1 MAPVQIVLCV
11 EDSEYIELLLRY
23 VRTSE
28 YAAKVRIRA
37 FSDPATFLAYMKEGH
52 HRGLVAAEES
62 FLQCW
67 LTDDKSTSN
76 RWVTLGEYEEKNE
89 ERQVIAKYQP
99 LQRLLE
105 QLCEW
110 SGKAPAEWQRDTGK
124 TMITTLYSTSPGSGK
139 SVTAMNMA
147 KQYGMRGESVFYL
160 NLEAASSTHWLTL
173 DQQSDP
179 SYALSRLLYDLQAA
193 AESKRQPEASPSQ
206 YAVRAEEIRADSFI
220 PPDNFNELLHMT
232 EEETEMLIRY
242 IADSGE
248 YDHLIIDVESGWNDR
263 ISAALKHSERIVW
276 LLTDDLP
283 CMNKTLQWM
292 SYWQQY
298 HSEWYEQIGGK
309 VSFVMNR
316 YTGGVMNRLP
326 LEGMELEGTLPY
338 VPSWKQVSN
347 GELLWCSPIFQRD
360 ILKLCRLDH
369 THGEHNH
376 LVVNGVSL

>member
-28 YAAKVRIRA
+28 YAARVRIRA
-37 FSDPATFLAYMKEGH
+37 FSDQGTFLTYMNEGH

-62 FLQCW
+62 FLQRW
-67 LTDDKSTSN
+67 LKDGESKSN
-76 RWVTLGEYEEKNE
+76 RWVTLGEYREKNE
-89 ERQVIAKYQP
+89 EHQVLAKYQP

-105 QLCEW
+105 QLCEY
-110 SGKAPAEWQRDTGK
+110 SGKAPAEWQREVGR
-124 TMITTLYSTSPGSGK
+124 TMITAIYSTSPGSGK

-173 DQQSDP
+173 DQQPDP
-179 SYALSRLLYDLQAA
+179 SYELSRLLYDLQAA
-193 AESKRQPEASPSQ
+193 AESKRQPEALPSQ
-206 YAVRAEEIRADSFI
+206 YAIRAEEIRADIFV
-220 PPDNFNELLHMT
+220 PPGNFNELLHMT
-232 EEETEMLIRY
+232 EEETAMLIQY
-242 IADSGE
+242 IAHSGE
-248 YDHLIIDVESGWNDR
+248 YDHLIIDVESGWHDR
-263 ISAALKHSERIVW
+263 IRAALSESDRIVW

-292 SYWQQY
+292 SYWQHY
-298 HSEWYEQIGGK
+298 DSDWYEQIGSK
-309 VSFVMNR
+309 VSFVLNR
-316 YTGGVMNRLP
+316 YTGGLINRLP
-326 LEGMELEGTLPY
+326 VEGMELEGTLPY
-338 VPSWKQVSN
+338 VPSWKQVSS

-369 THGEHNH
+369 THDELAHS
-376 LVVNGVSL
+376 VVNGVSL